1 VFDADKVP
9 ELVDKYQIDAVPSL
23 ILMHPHKQ
31 NAEVLQSDITPESLN
46 KLVAEQ
52 NAFYTQMF

>member
-1 VFDADKVP
+1 
-9 ELVDKYQIDAVPSL
+9 
-23 ILMHPHKQ
+23 MHPHKQ

-52 NAFYTQMF
+52 NAYYTQMF